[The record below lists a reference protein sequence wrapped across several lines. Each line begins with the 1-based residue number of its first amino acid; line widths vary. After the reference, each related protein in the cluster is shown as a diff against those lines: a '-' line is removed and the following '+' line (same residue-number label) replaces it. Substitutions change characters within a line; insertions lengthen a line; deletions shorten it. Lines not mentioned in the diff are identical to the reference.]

1 MRKEVVIIG
10 KGGQGIL
17 LAGHLL
23 SDAIAK
29 NTKYHVI
36 NMAFYSA
43 ETRGTESRTEIVI
56 TDNEEEADYFMAR
69 RPDIAVFMHPEY
81 ISKYVKNIKES
92 TIVLVDSSF
101 NVILTGISPEIK
113 IHKIPF
119 TLIAEQKLGTSR
131 VANVVMLG
139 YLLALTNIIDLES
152 LKKSI
157 KENVKEQWIEINIKA
172 LELGYSEGIR
182 RRREIQP

>member
-1 MRKEVVIIG
+1 MRKEIVIIG

-43 ETRGTESRTEIVI
+43 EIRGTESRTEIVI
-56 TDNEEEADYFMAR
+56 TDNEEAGYFMAR
-69 RPDIAVFMHPEY
+69 KPDVAVFMHPEY
-81 ISKYVKNIKES
+81 ISKYVKNLKDN

-101 NVILTGISPEIK
+101 NVILTDISPKIK

-119 TLIAEQKLGTSR
+119 TLITEQKLGTPR

-139 YLLALTNIIDLES
+139 YLLALTNIIDVGS

-157 KENVKEQWIEINIKA
+157 KENIKKQWVEINIKA
-172 LELGYSEGIR
+172 LELGYSEGIKR
-182 RRREIQP
+182 KRELQA

>member
-1 MRKEVVIIG
+1 MRKEIIIVG
-10 KGGQGIL
+10 RGGQGIL

-29 NTKYHVI
+29 NTNYHVV

-56 TDNEEEADYFMAR
+56 ADNAEESDYFMAR
-69 RPDIAVFMHPEY
+69 RADIAIFMHPEY
-81 ISKYVKNIKES
+81 VSKYIKNLKQEALVIADSSYDFSILNNVKNVRVFKY
-92 TIVLVDSSF
+92 
-101 NVILTGISPEIK
+101 
-113 IHKIPF
+113 PF
-119 TLIAEQKLGTSR
+119 TITAEQKLGTSR

-139 YLLALTNIIDLES
+139 FLLALTNIVDIDS

-157 KENVKEQWIEINIKA
+157 RENVKKRWVKVNLKA
-172 LELGYSEGIR
+172 LELGYSKGLKAK
-182 RRREIQP
+182 QNSG

>member
-1 MRKEVVIIG
+1 MRKEIIIVG

-29 NTKYHVI
+29 NTNYHVV

-56 TDNEEEADYFMAR
+56 ADNAEESDYFMAR
-69 RPDIAVFMHPEY
+69 RSDIAIFMHPEY
-81 ISKYVKNIKES
+81 VSKYIKNLKQEALVIADSSYDFSILNNVKNVRVFKY
-92 TIVLVDSSF
+92 
-101 NVILTGISPEIK
+101 
-113 IHKIPF
+113 PF
-119 TLIAEQKLGTSR
+119 TITAEQKLGTSR

-139 YLLALTNIIDLES
+139 FLLALTNIVDIDS

-157 KENVKEQWIEINIKA
+157 RENVKKRWVKVNLKA
-172 LELGYSEGIR
+172 LELGYSKGLKAK
-182 RRREIQP
+182 QNSG